1 MYDGGIIV
9 SNKNIRGGENMN
21 AVLEE
26 KKFDVNE
33 AVHEEYE
40 DMPHE
45 KVIEGTRALIEQHM
59 EALRALAN
67 V

>member
-1 MYDGGIIV
+1 
-9 SNKNIRGGENMN
+9 MN

-26 KKFDVNE
+26 KEFDVLE